1 MSANIV
7 SMAQFRASRDAMSVA
22 AADLLMERQPREGGK
37 VMATLVTREEARWA
51 DHRCEPRHAVK
62 GSLTAAVVLG
72 GRTARVANISS
83 NGLMVNAE
91 IAANVG
97 SRVPVSV
104 AGCQTLFGRVIWKQ
118 NGEVGLEVPIGSMA
132 LL

>member
-7 SMAQFRASRDAMSVA
+7 NMAQFRASRDAESATA
-22 AADLLMERQPREGGK
+22 AGLLMEKEPREGGN
-37 VMATLVTREEARWA
+37 VMATLLTREEPRWA
-51 DHRCEPRHAVK
+51 DHRCEPRHVVE

-72 GRTARVANISS
+72 GTTARMANISS

-91 IAANVG
+91 MHANVG
-97 SRVPVSV
+97 SRVPVNV
-104 AGCQTLFGRVIWKQ
+104 AGCQTLFGRVIWKR
-118 NGEVGLEVPIGSMA
+118 NGQIGLEVPMGSMA